1 MLTSDSQRSSA
12 SASHELGLEALLL
25 ACVIRVQAHVSTSL
39 MWRSEDKLVLMSAP
53 GSKLGLW
60 LLWQALYLL
69 SISPARWPGFEEIGN
84 RVSEL
89 PTPGHLV
96 TPHLGLADSPIHF
109 AGFVPATVLSES
121 RPVLLLP
128 LMATE
133 N

>member
-1 MLTSDSQRSSA
+1 MCDTCA
-12 SASHELGLEALLL
+12 GTHEHKPHVEVRG
-25 ACVIRVQAHVSTSL
+25 QA
-39 MWRSEDKLVLMSAP
+39 VLMSAP
-53 GSKLGLW
+53 GCKLGLW
-60 LLWQALYLL
+60 LLWQ
-69 SISPARWPGFEEIGN
+69 ARWPGFEEIGN
-84 RVSEL
+84 RVSGL

-96 TPHLGLADSPIHF
+96 TPHLDLADSPIHF